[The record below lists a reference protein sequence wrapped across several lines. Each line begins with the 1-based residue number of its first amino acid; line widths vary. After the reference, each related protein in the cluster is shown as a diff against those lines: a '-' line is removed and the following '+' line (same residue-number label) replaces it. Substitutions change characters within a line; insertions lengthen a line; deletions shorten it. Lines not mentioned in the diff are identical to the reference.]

1 MKILDKHTIITQL
14 VSLVIGLFIYA
25 SFNVVEANNLSNF
38 ICFFLIITF
47 GISHGA
53 LDNFKGKKLIN
64 YFGYNN
70 IIIFYLSYILISL
83 FVILLWITFPTIT
96 LSIFL
101 LVACYHFGKEDTAFL
116 LEKEKFFESIGVNSF
131 IYFSKGLLIIFAP
144 LYFHNEETLSI
155 FKLLGADS
163 LFLIKF
169 QNDLMWEY
177 HKILGWI
184 SLTGYIFFL
193 HINFKDGGY
202 KAAHCFDFI
211 PIVILNAVLTPLLA
225 FTVYF
230 CFIHSFKHS
239 VSLIYLLD
247 NKNFKKGFKIFIKK
261 ALPLTLVTAV
271 LFALSVYVLTNYYV
285 LNDAILKVIFIGLA
299 SLTFPHILLEY
310 LLEKNEK
317 QRN

>member
-1 MKILDKHTIITQL
+1 MKILDKHTIVTQL
-14 VSLVIGLFIYA
+14 ASLIIGLFIYM
-25 SFNVVEANNLSNF
+25 SFNVIDANNFTNL

-53 LDNFKGKKLIN
+53 LDNLKGKKLIN
-64 YFGYNN
+64 YFGYKN
-70 IIIFYLSYILISL
+70 IIIFYLFYILISL
-83 FVILLWITFPTIT
+83 FVILLWLIFPTLS

-101 LVACYHFGKEDTAFL
+101 LVACYHFGKEDSAFL
-116 LEKEKFFESIGVNSF
+116 LEKDKFYKSIRVNDF
-131 IYFSKGLLIIFAP
+131 VYFSKGLLVIFAP

-163 LFLIKF
+163 LFLLKL

-184 SLTGYIFFL
+184 TFIGYILFL
-193 HINFKDGGY
+193 LINFGDGDY
-202 KAAHCFDFI
+202 KIVHCFDFI
-211 PIVILNAVLTPLLA
+211 PIIILNIVLTPLLA

-239 VSLIYLLD
+239 ISLIYLLD
-247 NKNFKKGFKIFIKK
+247 NKNFKNGVKKFLKK
-261 ALPLTLVTAV
+261 ALPLTLVTAI
-271 LFALSVYVLTNYYV
+271 LFIFSVYILTNYYV
-285 LNDAILKVIFIGLA
+285 LDEAILKVIFIGLA

-317 QRN
+317 

>member
-1 MKILDKHTIITQL
+1 MKILEKHTIVTQL
-14 VSLVIGLFIYA
+14 TSLIIGLFIYI
-25 SFNVVEANNLSNF
+25 SFNVVEANNFTNL

-53 LDNFKGKKLIN
+53 LDNLKGKKLIN
-64 YFGYNN
+64 YFGYKN

-83 FVILLWITFPTIT
+83 FVILLWITFPTLI

-116 LEKEKFFESIGVNSF
+116 LEKDKFSKSIGINDF
-131 IYFSKGLLIIFAP
+131 IYFSKGLLIIVAP

-155 FKLLGADS
+155 LKLLGADS

-184 SLTGYIFFL
+184 SFIGYIVFM
-193 HINFKDGGY
+193 HINLKDGGY
-202 KAAHCFDFI
+202 EASHCFDFI

-247 NKNFKKGFKIFIKK
+247 NKNFKNGVKKFLKK
-261 ALPLTLVTAV
+261 ALPLTLITAI
-271 LFALSVYVLTNYYV
+271 LFILSVYILTNYYV
-285 LNDAILKVIFIGLA
+285 LDDAIMKVIFIGLA

-310 LLEKNEK
+310 LIEKNEK
-317 QRN
+317 